1 MGGARGQIGMG
12 KSYRAILRAG
22 ACALALAGTA
32 GAARAESLADA
43 IRLAYH
49 TNPSL
54 QQQRA
59 QLRITDETYV
69 QARAGY
75 RPTSNLSA
83 SAQWQWQRLGTARC
97 TVFAGVT
104 SCGDQ
109 SPENNNLGATLS
121 LNQPIYTGGRTTA
134 RVQSAVADILAGR
147 EDLRR
152 AEGQLMLNVIQAY
165 VDVRRDEQ
173 ALAIR
178 KENVAVLQRQVDETR
193 ARFDV
198 GEVTRT
204 DVAQSE
210 AQLALAQ
217 SQLSTAQAQLAIS
230 RAAYASVVG
239 QSPGTLEPEP
249 GFKVFPD
256 NVDQAF
262 DTAQQNGPL
271 IRAADYAEQGAGA
284 RVAEARAARLP
295 TVGLQASYGYDQPL
309 HPFDSGLNVRTFTA
323 GVTVSQPIFSGGAV
337 SSQIRQAL
345 EQENIARIQL
355 EQARRTTVEDISQ
368 AWNRL
373 LAARASIS
381 AGEEQVRAA
390 RIAFEGTR
398 AEQQVGL
405 RTTLEVLSAEQVLRD
420 SELQLINARH
430 DEYVASATVL
440 NVMGLLEAKDL
451 VADIDLVP
459 GSHAVGQLR
468 HTTGYIPGLE
478 DAVQAIDSIG
488 APSIRKLP
496 PPVDA
501 PITTGQAAEAAA
513 AGAR

>member
-1 MGGARGQIGMG
+1 MGT
-12 KSYRAILRAG
+12 SYRAILRVG
-22 ACALALAGTA
+22 ACALAAGAMA
-32 GAARAESLADA
+32 GAAHADSLADA

-59 QLRITDETYV
+59 QLRYTDETYV

-83 SAQWQWQRLGTARC
+83 SAQWQWQRLGSGRC
-97 TVFAGVT
+97 GTVFAD
-104 SCGDQ
+104 C
-109 SPENNNLGATLS
+109 SPETNNLGATLS
-121 LNQPIYTGGRTTA
+121 LNQPIYTGGRATA
-134 RVQSAVADILAGR
+134 RVQSAAAEILAGR

-178 KENVAVLQRQVDETR
+178 KENVVLLQRQVDETR

-217 SQLSTAQAQLAIS
+217 QQLSTAQAQLGIS
-230 RAAYASVVG
+230 RANYASVIG
-239 QSPGTLEPEP
+239 QSPGTLTPEP
-249 GFKVFPD
+249 AFKVFPTD
-256 NVDQAF
+256 VDQAF
-262 DTAQQNGPL
+262 DTAQQNNPS
-271 IRAADYAEQGAGA
+271 IRSADYADQSAEAL
-284 RVAEARAARLP
+284 VAEARAGRLP

-323 GVTVSQPIFSGGAV
+323 GVVVSQPIFSGGVV

-355 EQARRTTVEDISQ
+355 EQARRTTVQNIST
-368 AWNRL
+368 AWNTL

-381 AGEEQVRAA
+381 ASQEQVRAA

-405 RTTLEVLSAEQVLRD
+405 RTTLEVLNAEQVLRD
-420 SELQLINARH
+420 SELQLVNARH

-451 VADIDLVP
+451 VGDIDLVP
-459 GSHAVGQLR
+459 GSHDIGQLKR
-468 HTTGYIPGLE
+468 TTGYIPGVDE
-478 DAVQAIDSIG
+478 GVQAIDSIG
-488 APSIRKLP
+488 APKIHKLP

-513 AGAR
+513 AGRR

>member
-1 MGGARGQIGMG
+1 MG
-12 KSYRAILRAG
+12 KRHRPGWRIG
-22 ACALALAGTA
+22 ACALALMGAAG
-32 GAARAESLADA
+32 GARAESLSEA

-49 TNPSL
+49 TNPTL

-59 QLRITDETYV
+59 QLRYTDEGYV

-75 RPTSNLSA
+75 RPTADLSA
-83 SAQWQWQRLGTARC
+83 SAQWQWQRIGTPTC
-97 TVFAGVT
+97 NVFG
-104 SCGDQ
+104 CEDP
-109 SPENNNLGATLS
+109 SPEANNLGATLS
-121 LNQPIYTGGRTTA
+121 VSQPIYTGGRTTA
-134 RVQSAVADILAGR
+134 RVQSAAAQVLAGR

-152 AEGQLMLNVIQAY
+152 AEGQLMLSVVQAY

-217 SQLSTAQAQLAIS
+217 SELSTAQAQLSIS
-230 RAAYASVVG
+230 RAAYATVIG

-249 GFKVFPD
+249 AFKVFP
-256 NVDQAF
+256 VSVEQAF
-262 DTAQQNGPL
+262 DTAQQNNPL

-284 RVAEARAARLP
+284 QVAEARAQRLP
-295 TVGLQASYGYDQPL
+295 TLGLQASYGYDQPL
-309 HPFDSGLNVRTFTA
+309 HPFDSGLNTRSFTA
-323 GVTVSQPIFSGGAV
+323 GVVLSQPIFSGGVV

-355 EQARRTTVEDISQ
+355 EQARRTTVEDVSR
-368 AWNRL
+368 AWNSL
-373 LAARASIS
+373 LAARASIQ
-381 AGEEQVRAA
+381 AGQEQVRAA

-440 NVMGLLEAKDL
+440 NVMGLLEARDL
-451 VADIDLVP
+451 VGDIDLAP
-459 GSHAVGQLR
+459 GGHAIGQLK
-468 HTTGYIPGLE
+468 HATGYIPGLE
-478 DAVQAIDSIG
+478 EGVSAIDSIG
-488 APSIRKLP
+488 APKIRKLP

-501 PITTGQAAEAAA
+501 PITTGQAAEAAEA
-513 AGAR
+513 AKAP